1 MKGGS
6 DTQLK
11 KLMYDTVSNNRSQR
25 NGFQVN
31 PVGESQSSS
40 CACVPILCYSVR
52 SQSPSIRCVDVT
64 RELSETFD
72 RETKVFISWVSAT
85 ITDLAACS
93 LQFVL
98 PRSYTQLN
106 QAETKKRFSFHFPI
120 PKLHLVS
127 AALFSSGPRL
137 PAGCLRPLK
146 ENLHA
151 HTHTHTH
158 THTPHH
164 LTNPPRSPS
173 VPLSVTARPFVRSYR
188 GRW

>member
-1 MKGGS
+1 VKGGS

-127 AALFSSGPRL
+127 ASCRMSASTKRKFT
-137 PAGCLRPLK
+137 C
-146 ENLHA
+146 
-151 HTHTHTH
+151 THTHTH
-158 THTPHH
+158 RTILQIHPGLPQSHSAS
-164 LTNPPRSPS
+164 PPAHSS
-173 VPLSVTARPFVRSYR
+173 ARTEGVGNCPGLERLVSFA
-188 GRW
+188 

>member
-127 AALFSSGPRL
+127 ASCRMSASTKRKFT
-137 PAGCLRPLK
+137 CT
-146 ENLHA
+146 

-158 THTPHH
+158 THTAPSYKSTQVSLSPTQRHR
-164 LTNPPRSPS
+164 PPIRPL
-173 VPLSVTARPFVRSYR
+173 VPRALVTVQ
-188 GRW
+188 GWKG